1 VEGTVRVF
9 DAILLLGGLLVCCF
23 RDLGGT
29 VAFTRGAFCQLLSE
43 NNRLENNKKKSE
55 KEKNKGLLK
64 NLIIGSEIANRAPT

>member
-1 VEGTVRVF
+1 VRVF

-43 NNRLENNKKKSE
+43 NNRLENNKKKVKKRRIKAS
-55 KEKNKGLLK
+55 
-64 NLIIGSEIANRAPT
+64 

>member
-1 VEGTVRVF
+1 MRVF

-43 NNRLENNKKKSE
+43 NNRLENNKKKVKKRRIKAS
-55 KEKNKGLLK
+55 
-64 NLIIGSEIANRAPT
+64 

>member
-1 VEGTVRVF
+1 MEGTGRVF
-9 DAILLLGGLLVCCF
+9 DAILLLLLLLGGLLVCCF

-29 VAFTRGAFCQLLSE
+29 VAFTRGAFFQLLSE

-64 NLIIGSEIANRAPT
+64 NLIIGL

>member
-29 VAFTRGAFCQLLSE
+29 VAFTRGAFSQLLSE
-43 NNRLENNKKKSE
+43 NNRLENNKKKVKKRKIKAS
-55 KEKNKGLLK
+55 
-64 NLIIGSEIANRAPT
+64 

>member
-29 VAFTRGAFCQLLSE
+29 VVFTQGAFCQLLSE
-43 NNRLENNKKKSE
+43 NNRLENNKKKVKKRRIKAS
-55 KEKNKGLLK
+55 
-64 NLIIGSEIANRAPT
+64 